1 MSIHARID
9 DLSAPESR
17 EIVAEHLADMQGNSP
32 KDSVFALA
40 IDGLREPGV
49 MFWTAWHGDAL
60 CGCGALKALDATN
73 GEIKTMRTREAFLRQ
88 GVASVVFDAIL
99 AEARK
104 RGYENL
110 FLETGTGAAFEAA
123 HQFYLRRGF
132 DWCGAFDDYPD
143 TDFNV
148 FMKKTLRDN

>member
-32 KDSVFALA
+32 KGSVFALA
-40 IDGLREPGV
+40 IDGLREPDV
-49 MFWTAWHGDAL
+49 TFWTAWHGDAL
-60 CGCGALKALDATN
+60 CGCGALKALDATS

-104 RGYENL
+104 RGYESL
-110 FLETGTGAAFEAA
+110 FLETGTGSAFEAA

-132 DWCGAFDDYPD
+132 DWCDAFADYPD

-148 FMKKTLRDN
+148 FMMKVLRDN